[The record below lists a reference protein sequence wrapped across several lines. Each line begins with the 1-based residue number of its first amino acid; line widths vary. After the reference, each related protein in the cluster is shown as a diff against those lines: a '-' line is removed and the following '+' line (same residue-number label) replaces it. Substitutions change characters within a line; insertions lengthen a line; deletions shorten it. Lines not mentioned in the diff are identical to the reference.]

1 MDVHTD
7 THTQISDSSCSLTV
21 MLKVWWGDHHSLSW
35 HILLTFCYERTQK
48 IKYKD
53 DLQIS
58 TVKENISFLVHKIQ
72 TPTGKASQED
82 HHQKSPMGHTEK
94 LHVNYFQRQNYFHT
108 FQRYSIFNVDVQRKD
123 LKDYRCSDI
132 VEKDV
137 VLPRLPSILS
147 KWVLFYGV
155 SYYYI

>member
-1 MDVHTD
+1 MDVPTD
-7 THTQISDSSCSLTV
+7 THTQISDSSCSSTV
-21 MLKVWWGDHHSLSW
+21 MLKVWWGGNHHSLSW
-35 HILLTFCYERTQK
+35 DILLTFCYEWTQK

-53 DLQIS
+53 NSQIS
-58 TVKENISFLVHKIQ
+58 TVTENISFQSI
-72 TPTGKASQED
+72 
-82 HHQKSPMGHTEK
+82 KSKHLLIKHPRMLYHYKTPMGHTGK
-94 LHVNYFQRQNYFHT
+94 LHINYFQRQNYFHT

-147 KWVLFYGV
+147 K
-155 SYYYI
+155 